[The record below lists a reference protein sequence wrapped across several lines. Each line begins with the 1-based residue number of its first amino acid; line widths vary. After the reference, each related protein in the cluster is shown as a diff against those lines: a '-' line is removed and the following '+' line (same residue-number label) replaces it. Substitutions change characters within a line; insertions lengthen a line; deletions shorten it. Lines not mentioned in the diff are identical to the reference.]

1 MSNFFSLSFDNV
13 ASPSLRLK
21 VSHQGESAT
30 DWGMVWYAGDDGPAS
45 LVRGSADGAEDLKRA
60 LTDWNRF
67 RSASFFALSGERQ
80 TGKNT
85 PPFLRSYGGR
95 QFVFIFSASLKGDFK
110 TTLSLGG
117 DPSFEPL
124 GSSAA
129 EHAFCWLLHQLFL
142 KQARRLSDVSWNDL
156 RAWFGE
162 INNLGEL
169 NCVLSDGK
177 NQVAYRDREGRGS
190 LYGLRRLPPHPE
202 GHLENE
208 TLAMDLGDALDA
220 NRTLYLFSNQPLS
233 NEPWNLLEPGSL
245 RAVRRG
251 RLLFDSAAV
260 NTEFNPSWSLV
271 GNQVQ
276 QMSLV
281 APAMPPSPVRRGF
294 DKCVMNVLHE
304 TVYHY
309 RMPVERSRHLIR
321 LRPTQDRFQE
331 LLEFNLNLSID
342 GRKQEF
348 QDVYGNTTLEL
359 EVDRSFT
366 EMVIR
371 ASSRVRLTEGPTRWL
386 NASGRRENLPLVWM
400 PGQRQMMLPYL
411 LPPELPEAQL
421 KELTDY
427 AMGFAQRNDM
437 DLFDTILD
445 INQTLHDDYSYVTGS
460 TTSETTPY
468 EVYSTRRGVC
478 QDFSNLFICMARLLN
493 LPARYRVG
501 YIYTGG
507 NYENKILSEASHAWV
522 ELYLPQSGWCGFDPT
537 NGTVVGLDHVRVA
550 CGRNFLDATP
560 TSGTIFKGGGPESLS
575 VSVKI
580 EMEPPSQL
588 SFENSP
594 A

>member
-21 VSHQGESAT
+21 SSAEGESTT
-30 DWGMVWYAGDDGPAS
+30 DWGMVWYTGDDGPAS
-45 LVRGSADGAEDLKRA
+45 LVRGSSDGAEDLKRV

-95 QFVFIFSASLKGDFK
+95 QFVFIFDAALKGDFK
-110 TTLSLGG
+110 NALSLGG

-124 GSSAA
+124 GSSAG

-142 KQARRLSDVSWNDL
+142 KQARRLSEVAWSEL
-156 RAWFGE
+156 REWFVE
-162 INNLGEL
+162 INALGEL

-177 NQVAYRDREGRGS
+177 NQLAYRDKEGRGS
-190 LYGLRRLPPHPE
+190 LYGLRRLPPHPQ
-202 GHLENE
+202 GNLENE
-208 TLAMDLGDALDA
+208 KLAMDLGDAMDA
-220 NRTLYLFSNQPLS
+220 NRTVYIFSNQPLS
-233 NEPWNLLEPGSL
+233 NESWTLLEPGSL

-251 RLLFDSAAV
+251 RLLFDSAALGGD
-260 NTEFNPSWSLV
+260 FNRSWALV
-271 GNQVQ
+271 GNQNQ
-276 QMSLV
+276 QTSLIEPIAQ
-281 APAMPPSPVRRGF
+281 APPVKRGY

-304 TVYHY
+304 TVYNY
-309 RMPVERSRHLIR
+309 RMPVEKSRHLIR

-366 EMVIR
+366 QMVIR
-371 ASSRVRLTEGPTRWL
+371 ASSRVRLIEGPARWL
-386 NASGRRENLPLVWM
+386 NSGGRRETLPLVWM

-411 LPPELPEAQL
+411 LPPELPETQL

-437 DLFDTILD
+437 DLLDTILD
-445 INQTLHDDYSYVTGS
+445 MNQTLHNDYTYASGS
-460 TTSETTPY
+460 TTSETTSY

-478 QDFSNLFICMARLLN
+478 QDFANLFICMARLLN

-507 NYENKILSEASHAWV
+507 NYENKIWSEASHAWV
-522 ELYLPQSGWCGFDPT
+522 ELFLPQSGWCGFDPT

-550 CGRNFLDATP
+550 CGRNYLDATP
-560 TSGTIFKGGGPESLS
+560 TSGTIFKGGGPETLS
-575 VSVKI
+575 VSVKM